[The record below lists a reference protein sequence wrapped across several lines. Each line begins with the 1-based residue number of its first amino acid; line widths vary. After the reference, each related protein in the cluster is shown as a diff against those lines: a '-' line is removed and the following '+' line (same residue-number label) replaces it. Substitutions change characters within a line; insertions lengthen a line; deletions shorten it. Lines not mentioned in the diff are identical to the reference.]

1 MQDYKCN
8 YKINPR
14 LVIQL
19 HCWSEKS
26 SQSKQQIKHAQMYIS
41 AATERKHS
49 LFRKKKKQASKDE
62 REVHNHSRDKYSQK
76 LLVKYIQY
84 FSNFPGQLHD

>member
-1 MQDYKCN
+1 
-8 YKINPR
+8 
-14 LVIQL
+14 
-19 HCWSEKS
+19 
-26 SQSKQQIKHAQMYIS
+26 MYIT